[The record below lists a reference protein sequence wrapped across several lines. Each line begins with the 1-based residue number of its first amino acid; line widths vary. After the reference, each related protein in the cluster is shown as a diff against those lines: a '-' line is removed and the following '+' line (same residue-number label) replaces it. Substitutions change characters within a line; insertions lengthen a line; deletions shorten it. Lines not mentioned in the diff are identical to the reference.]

1 MNWVTEGDHAAAKSL
16 DLLSSRDF
24 AKVMAQANFEVARA
38 VEKATDQIAQ
48 GIDFAAQALEAGGS
62 LYLIGAG
69 TSGRL
74 AVLEAAE
81 CPPTFHTPHTMV
93 QALLAG
99 GPAAMTAAIEGAE
112 DNEDMGREAVAHLTS
127 KDLLIGISASG
138 RAPFARAALT
148 DAKERGI
155 KTLLVTSQPG
165 HEALVDLV
173 ILLETGPEVLSG
185 STRMKAA
192 TAAKCALN
200 AISTG
205 AMAKMGRIY
214 GNLMVEVR
222 PTNNKLRG
230 RAASLIQR
238 LAEVSEARSFELL
251 DACDGDVKL
260 AIASTKLGLDLE
272 KTRQKLEA
280 CGRRLREIL

>member
-16 DLLSSRDF
+16 DLLSSQDF
-24 AKVMAQANFEVARA
+24 AKVMASANFEVARA
-38 VEKATDQIAQ
+38 VEKATPSIAG
-48 GIDFAAQALEAGGS
+48 GIDLAAEALASEGS

-99 GPAAMTAAIEGAE
+99 GAPAMTSAIEGAE
-112 DNEDMGREAVAHLTS
+112 DNEAAGREAIQNLTPR
-127 KDLLIGISASG
+127 DLLIGISASG
-138 RAPFARAALT
+138 RAPFVRAALT
-148 DAKERGI
+148 HAKSQGI
-155 KTLLVTSQPG
+155 KTILVTSQPG
-165 HEALVDLV
+165 HEELVDLAV
-173 ILLETGPEVLSG
+173 VLETGPEVLAG
-185 STRMKAA
+185 STRLKAA

-205 AMAKMGRIY
+205 AMAKLGRIY

-222 PTNNKLRG
+222 PTNQKLRG

-238 LAEVSEARSFELL
+238 LAHVDKEQSFKLL
-251 DACDGDVKL
+251 DDCEGDVKL
-260 AIASTKLGLDLE
+260 AIVHAKLGLEIDAAKE
-272 KTRQKLEA
+272 KLNA

>member
-16 DLLSSRDF
+16 DLLSSHDF
-24 AKVMAQANFEVARA
+24 AKVMAQANFEVAHA

-48 GIDFAAQALEAGGS
+48 GIDLAAQALQSGGS

-81 CPPTFHTPHTMV
+81 CPPTFHTPPTMV

-99 GPAAMTAAIEGAE
+99 GPPAMTSAIEGAE
-112 DNEDMGREAVAHLTS
+112 DNEEAGRQAVAKLTS

-148 DAKERGI
+148 DARSRGI

-165 HEALVDLV
+165 HEELVDLV

-205 AMAKMGRIY
+205 AMAKLGRIF

-251 DACDGDVKL
+251 DACNGDVKL
-260 AIASTKLGLDLE
+260 AIASTKLGLNLE
-272 KTRQKLEA
+272 ETRQKLEA

>member
-16 DLLSSRDF
+16 DLLSSLDF

-48 GIDFAAQALEAGGS
+48 GIDLAAKSLEAGGS

-81 CPPTFHTPHTMV
+81 CPPTFHTPPTMV

-99 GPAAMTAAIEGAE
+99 GPPAMTSAIEGAE
-112 DNEDMGREAVAHLTS
+112 DNEAMGRAAVAHLTP

-148 DAKERGI
+148 DAKARGI
-155 KTLLVTSQPG
+155 TTLLVTSQPG

-200 AISTG
+200 ALSTG

-238 LAEVSEARSFELL
+238 LAEVSEAQSFELL

-260 AIASTKLGLDLE
+260 AIACTKLGLDLDSA
-272 KTRQKLEA
+272 KQKLEA